1 MSTTGCPVISPDGRP
16 WGASQVPWSPFMDEE
31 TGQAPRDVI
40 WPAGSPGL
48 VCDEF
53 VLGHRAP
60 PASSWESHQAGF
72 PWESLPSPPT
82 SALVGDAIKTA
93 SHKALQ
99 GFCFPALPLA
109 RKP

>member
-1 MSTTGCPVISPDGRP
+1 MKYLKQIQLTLNKCPRPSGGLSHMSTTGCPVISADGRP

-60 PASSWESHQAGF
+60 PASGWESHQAGF

-82 SALVGDAIKTA
+82 SPRQHL
-93 SHKALQ
+93 
-99 GFCFPALPLA
+99 
-109 RKP
+109 